1 MWLRPISEAD
11 MTSSHE
17 AADEAVAASSLR
29 RVLVWDWVVRSF
41 HWLVVAGCFID
52 LFILDDGKT
61 WHRVIGYVVAFALLI
76 RVVWGVVGSK
86 HARFADFVP
95 SPSSLMDYLRNL
107 AHGTEPRYLGHNPA
121 GAVMIL
127 LLMVLLASVSIT
139 GWMLTL
145 DAYFGDERLE
155 DIHEVLAN
163 TILVLA
169 TLHVGA
175 ALYESLRH
183 KENLIMSMITG
194 YKRL

>member
-1 MWLRPISEAD
+1 
-11 MTSSHE
+11 MTSGRGATEE
-17 AADEAVAASSLR
+17 AEEASSPPR
-29 RVLVWDWVVRSF
+29 RVLVWDPVVRSF
-41 HWLVVAGCFID
+41 HWFIVAACLTDI
-52 LFILDDGKT
+52 FILDDGRV
-61 WHRVIGYVVAFALLI
+61 WHRLIGYGVLAALTVRVA
-76 RVVWGVVGSK
+76 WGIVGSQ

-95 SPSSLMDYLRNL
+95 SPTSLYCYVQNL
-107 AHGTEPRYLGHNPA
+107 VRGTEPRYLGHNPA

-127 LLMVLLASVSIT
+127 LLMALLAGVSIT

-155 DIHEVLAN
+155 DLHEMIAN
-163 TILVLA
+163 AILVLA
-169 TLHVGA
+169 ALHVGA